1 LLQQSEAEENA
12 EKKAGAVSK
21 RRGLM
26 ASGDDVPDITS
37 PASSQPQFIEMQ
49 TLERSPTTISQVG
62 EGEGIELEGPLRPS
76 SYYAMT

>member
-1 LLQQSEAEENA
+1 LLQESEAEENA

-21 RRGLM
+21 RHRLL

-37 PASSQPQFIEMQ
+37 TASSKPKFL
-49 TLERSPTTISQVG
+49 TLKRTPTTTISQVG
-62 EGEGIELEGPLRPS
+62 EGEGIELEAPIRPS